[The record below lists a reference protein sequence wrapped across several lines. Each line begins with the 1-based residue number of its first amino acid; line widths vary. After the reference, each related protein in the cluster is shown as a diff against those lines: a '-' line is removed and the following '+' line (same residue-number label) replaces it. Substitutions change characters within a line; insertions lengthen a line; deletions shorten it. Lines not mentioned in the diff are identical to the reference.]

1 MVYPALNACLLL
13 RATQRGCHH
22 YYPVVQIRKL
32 KLQEAQQL
40 VEGHLL
46 GRVRAG
52 IGTQASL
59 AVELMFLTTPLVC
72 NLELDSGVIRRR
84 VELEKGRIQGLV

>member
-1 MVYPALNACLLL
+1 M
-13 RATQRGCHH
+13 
-22 YYPVVQIRKL
+22 
-32 KLQEAQQL
+32 
-40 VEGHLL
+40 EGHLL

-84 VELEKGRIQGLV
+84 VELEKGRIQELV